1 MDKITLIAVLSD
13 FEETYEIRNADQQ
26 DEEEQLET

>member
-13 FEETYEIRNADQQ
+13 FEETYEIRNE
-26 DEEEQLET
+26 DEPAEKPVET